1 MSSLHVEVPLDTAH
15 ADAVRAEVERQLAER
30 PVGWL
35 DVEGAARHLSMSP
48 KAVRDSVAK
57 SALPVH
63 RTPTGRLRF
72 RPSEL
77 DEWVLGEHYESAAS

>member
-1 MSSLHVEVPLDTAH
+1 VENEVQLD
-15 ADAVRAEVERQLAER
+15 DAAI
-30 PVGWL
+30 GWL
-35 DVEGAARHLSMSP
+35 DVRGAAKYLSLTE

-57 SALPVH
+57 NALPTH

-77 DEWVLGEHYESAAS
+77 DEWVLSGDGELSRAPAPK